1 MPQTVLVTGGSGFL
15 GVHAILQLLEAGY
28 TVRTTV
34 RSMHKEP
41 EVRAMLQSAGM
52 EAADRLTFFP
62 ADLTRDEGW
71 AEAAQGCDYVLHVAS
86 PFPLSQPKNE
96 DDLII
101 PAREG
106 TLRVLSAARDAGVK
120 RVVVT
125 SSFAA
130 IGYGHPESQIDY
142 TEQDWTN
149 LQGPNLSAYVK
160 SKTIAEQAAW
170 DWLAREGG
178 TLELAVV
185 NPVGVFGPV
194 LGPVKAEA
202 LSGSISLLKQL
213 IDGAIPFCPDISFGI
228 VDVRDTIDLHLRT
241 MIDPAA
247 SGHRFLAVAGEPM
260 SIKEI
265 SALLKQHLG
274 PRGKRLPT
282 RGIPSPVL
290 RFVAKFVPKFRNALP
305 ELGRRKRP
313 SNAKARSL
321 LGWQPRTSEEAI
333 LATAES
339 LMHLNLLKP

>member
-1 MPQTVLVTGGSGFL
+1 MRQTVLVTGGSGFL
-15 GVHAILQLLEAGY
+15 GVHAILQLLQAGY

-34 RSMHKEP
+34 RSLSKESGI
-41 EVRAMLQSAGM
+41 RAMLKSAGM
-52 EAADRLTFFP
+52 DASDRLTFYA
-62 ADLTRDEGW
+62 ADLTKDEGW
-71 AEAAQGCDYVLHVAS
+71 QDAARGCDYVLHVAS

-106 TLRVLSAARDAGVK
+106 TLRVLRAARDTGVK
-120 RVVVT
+120 RVVIT

-130 IGYGHPESQIDY
+130 VGYGHPETQNDF

-149 LQGPNLSAYVK
+149 LRGASLSAYVK

-170 DWLAREGG
+170 EWHAREGG

-194 LGPVKAEA
+194 LGPVRSED
-202 LSGSISLLKQL
+202 LSGSISLLRQL

-228 VDVRDTIDLHLRT
+228 VDVRDTIDLHLRAMT
-241 MIDPAA
+241 DPVAN
-247 SGHRFLAVAGEPM
+247 GQRFLAVAGEPM

-265 SALLKQHLG
+265 AALLKHHLG
-274 PRGKRLPT
+274 ERGKRLPT
-282 RGIPSPVL
+282 HSIPSPVL
-290 RFVAKFVPKFRNALP
+290 RFIAKFVPKFRNALP

-313 SNAKARSL
+313 SNQKAKEV
-321 LGWQPRTSEEAI
+321 LGWKPRSNEEAI
-333 LATAES
+333 LATVES
-339 LMHLNLLKP
+339 LIQLNLLKP